1 MIQRQ
6 EPPPRRLR
14 SLGGGMTQFYY
25 PGAEEECDLCD
36 CQAIYVEDGETKLV
50 CEVFPYKS
58 TVLHWNCMK
67 EKV

>member
-1 MIQRQ
+1 
-6 EPPPRRLR
+6 
-14 SLGGGMTQFYY
+14 MTQFYY